1 MEEMKGIFMQ
11 FAYEELALLNQ
22 VIGIALTSGQIEFNE
37 VAQSIHK
44 KVTNEIV
51 KQNNCEE
58 NGSDI
63 GG

>member
-37 VAQSIHK
+37 AAQSIHQK
-44 KVTNEIV
+44 ITCEIA
-51 KQNNCEE
+51 KQNDA
-58 NGSDI
+58 SRTTSSS
-63 GG
+63 